1 MQNRIFKVFA
11 AFLLIFIAF
20 YANGNDIERKN
31 DENEPK
37 TITTLKESLKQNSNF
52 PFNYD
57 IILNN
62 APVQVLNIQQHRI
75 IHFSHGINNRPSA
88 YTIPVSYLNFICG
101 QGNSE
106 LSHFRRLILFPFH
119 AFW

>member
-1 MQNRIFKVFA
+1 MVCKTG
-11 AFLLIFIAF
+11 FLKLLFFTFIAF
-20 YANGNDIERKN
+20 YASGNDILHKKSG
-31 DENEPK
+31 DK
-37 TITTLKESLKQNSNF
+37 YKKVLIIKESLKKNPDF

-57 IILNN
+57 LILNN
-62 APVQVLNIQQHRI
+62 APVQVLNIQQHRV
-75 IHFSHGINNRPSA
+75 IHFSHGVNNRLS
-88 YTIPVSYLNFICG
+88 TCTVTVSYLNFICG